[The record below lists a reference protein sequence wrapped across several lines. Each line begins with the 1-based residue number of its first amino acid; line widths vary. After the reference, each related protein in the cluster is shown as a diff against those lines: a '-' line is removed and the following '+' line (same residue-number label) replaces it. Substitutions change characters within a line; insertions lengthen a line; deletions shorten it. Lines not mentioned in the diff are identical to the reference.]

1 MTLRFSESLHQSC
14 EATWARAVEH
24 RFVQELGEG
33 RVADDVMAAYLI
45 QDHRFLDSFLVL
57 LGAAIASSDRFESR
71 LVLGRFTGMVCGEEN
86 TYFLRAFDA
95 LGVDTGTRTAAPDT
109 APTAGFKAIM
119 REAAATRSY
128 AATLAVL
135 NVAEGLYL
143 DWAQRVPR
151 PLPTNFVHAEWVTLH
166 DNPMF
171 VEFVAFLQAELDRV
185 GPEDAA
191 RAQDFFRRTVDLELA
206 FFDAAYAAGDA

>member
-1 MTLRFSESLHQSC
+1 MTLRFSESLRQACAVHW
-14 EATWARAVEH
+14 TRAVEH
-24 RFVQELGEG
+24 RFVRELGDG
-33 RVADDVMAAYLI
+33 SIADDVMAGYLI
-45 QDHRFLDSFLVL
+45 QDHRFIDSFLVL

-71 LVLGRFTGMVCGEEN
+71 LVLGRFLGVVCGEEN

-95 LGVDTGTRTAAPDT
+95 LGVDVDARTRTPDT
-109 APTAGFKAIM
+109 APTAGFKALM

-151 PLPTNFVHAEWVTLH
+151 PAERRSVVSAPASQLSESVG
-166 DNPMF
+166 D
-171 VEFVAFLQAELDRV
+171 QACS
-185 GPEDAA
+185 
-191 RAQDFFRRTVDLELA
+191 RRR
-206 FFDAAYAAGDA
+206 G

>member
-1 MTLRFSESLHQSC
+1 MTTRFSDTLRQSC
-14 EATWARAVEH
+14 EATWTRAVEH
-24 RFVQELGEG
+24 RFVRELGAG
-33 RVADDVMAAYLI
+33 CIADDVMAAYLV

-95 LGVDTGTRTAAPDT
+95 LGVDADTRSRTPDT
-109 APTAGFKAIM
+109 APTIGFKAIM

-185 GPEDAA
+185 GPGDAA
-191 RAQDFFRRTVDLELA
+191 LAQDFFERAVELELA
-206 FFDAAYAAGDA
+206 FFDAAYADGEA

>member
-1 MTLRFSESLHQSC
+1 MTLRFSESLRQSC

-95 LGVDTGTRTAAPDT
+95 LGIDTGTRTAAPDT

-166 DNPMF
+166 DSPMF

-185 GPEDAA
+185 GPDDAA

>member
-1 MTLRFSESLHQSC
+1 MTLRFSESLRQSC
-14 EATWARAVEH
+14 EATWTRAIEH
-24 RFVQELGEG
+24 RFVTELGDG
-33 RVADDVMAAYLI
+33 TIADDVMAAYLI

-86 TYFLRAFDA
+86 TYFLRAFEA
-95 LGVDTGTRTAAPDT
+95 LGVDTETRTRAPDT
-109 APTAGFKAIM
+109 APTAGFKALM

-171 VEFVAFLQAELDRV
+171 VEFVAFLRAELDRV
-185 GPEDAA
+185 GPDDAA
-191 RAQDFFRRTVDLELA
+191 LAQDFFQRAVDLELA
-206 FFDAAYAAGDA
+206 FFDAAYAERTA